1 MLFPAMRALAP
12 IFEAAHSAMWLG
24 RQFSWIAVCAHL
36 HPFRATRFE
45 TASYSDLCQIGRL
58 AIDDRKSRT
67 AASYVHYVP
76 LGKTHQRLGVGMKRF
91 AKYIFRLP
99 LFNNSAGI
107 HHHNS
112 IGKPWENC
120 WIMADHQESGA
131 MLLTNFTEQ
140 GNNFHL
146 KSSVKFARR
155 LVGDHNHWMTRP
167 GLCHPDALPL
177 TSAQLVRV
185 SRVALPR
192 RAQTNRSKQILHGPP
207 PVGSAPSAL
216 HPDHSP

>member
-1 MLFPAMRALAP
+1 MLFPAMLASAP
-12 IFEAAHSAMWLG
+12 IFEAAHSTLWLG

-45 TASYSDLCQIGRL
+45 TASYSDLCQIRRL

-76 LGKTHQRLGVGMKRF
+76 LGKTYQRLGVGMKRF

-112 IGKPWENC
+112 IGKPLENYRN
-120 WIMADHQESGA
+120 MANPQERGA
-131 MLLTNFTEQ
+131 MLLTHF
-140 GNNFHL
+140 
-146 KSSVKFARR
+146 
-155 LVGDHNHWMTRP
+155 
-167 GLCHPDALPL
+167 
-177 TSAQLVRV
+177 
-185 SRVALPR
+185 
-192 RAQTNRSKQILHGPP
+192 
-207 PVGSAPSAL
+207 
-216 HPDHSP
+216 